1 MTAVLRLAWCVLIA
15 ACMMT
20 LAIAQ
25 SQGDKAMTIVS
36 GAFDVK
42 VVPQPPAGG
51 EDRAGRM
58 SLDKV
63 YHGALNAHAVGLML
77 TGGDLKAAT
86 AGYVAIETV
95 SGQLDG
101 KKGSFQ
107 LMHWATM
114 RGKDMQLRIEVVPG
128 SGSGDLQGIE
138 GTMKIIVTA
147 DGKHSYEFQYSLPS
161 AS

>member
-1 MTAVLRLAWCVLIA
+1 MT
-15 ACMMT
+15 T
-20 LAIAQ
+20 
-25 SQGDKAMTIVS
+25 VS
-36 GAFDVK
+36 GSFDVK
-42 VVPQPPAGG
+42 TTPQPPAGG
-51 EDRAGRM
+51 EDRAARM
-58 SLDKV
+58 LLEKT

-77 TGGDLKAAT
+77 SGGDLKIAT

-101 KKGSFQ
+101 KTGGFQ

-138 GTMKIIVTA
+138 GAMTIVMTP
-147 DGKHSYEFQYSLPS
+147 DGKHSYEFQYSLP
-161 AS
+161 AAK